1 MAECRVKICGLTRRE
16 DAEGAAA
23 LGASFLGAVLVPGS
37 PRCVAAAD
45 AYGLFAGIDADRVIV
60 VSDLGVQE
68 AAAAA
73 RTVDASV
80 IQLHGE
86 EEPDA
91 VGHLRAVG
99 PWRVWKAVR
108 VRESED
114 VERAVSRYGEVV
126 DSLLLDGW
134 HPRLQGGPGA
144 SFSWQE
150 VAAARDRIPPD
161 LELVVAGGLN
171 PGNVRDAI
179 SALRPD
185 VVDVSSG
192 VESAP
197 GLKDLD
203 LVRAFIDNATATT
216 AEEPP

>member
-1 MAECRVKICGLTRRE
+1 MDNFKPHIGKNVIETLTLGMYE
-16 DAEGAAA
+16 DARFIFREYIQNAADQIDEA
-23 LGASFLGAVLVPGS
+23 VELYEVVRASF
-37 PRCVAAAD
+37 
-45 AYGLFAGIDADRVIV
+45 
-60 VSDLGVQE
+60 
-68 AAAAA
+68 
-73 RTVDASV
+73 

-86 EEPDA
+86 EEPDG

-126 DSLLLDGW
+126 DGLLLDGW
-134 HPRLQGGPGA
+134 HPRLQGGTGA
-144 SFSWQE
+144 SFSWHE
-150 VAAARDRIPPD
+150 VAAARDRIPPE

-185 VVDVSSG
+185 MVDVSSG

-203 LVRAFIDNATATT
+203 LVRAFIDNATAKH
-216 AEEPP
+216 P